1 MGEPRLMRFTAKTV
15 LITGG
20 ATGIGRAAAIAFARE
35 GARVMIGDVDERV
48 QQTVATI
55 AAAGGTAAYR
65 PVDVCDAGAVEAL
78 VAACV
83 ARFGAVD
90 AAFNNAGI
98 LPPPA
103 PFHETSEAEYDRT
116 LGVNTKGM
124 FLAMRAELRQML
136 AQGHGAIV
144 NTASVGALIANANM
158 APYVAAKHAVAGLTK
173 AAAIEYARRNIRV
186 NAICPGLVR
195 TAMTQAW
202 LDDPAFVEAFYA
214 SSPIGRAA
222 EPEEM
227 AGMILHL
234 CSDEARFTN
243 GAIIAMDGGQ
253 TAI

>member
-1 MGEPRLMRFTAKTV
+1 MRFTGKAV
-15 LITGG
+15 MITGG

-35 GARVMIGDVDERV
+35 GANVMIGDVDERA
-48 QQTVATI
+48 QDTVAAIT
-55 AAAGGTAAYR
+55 AAGGAAACL
-65 PVDVCDAGAVEAL
+65 PTDVSDADAAEAL

-103 PFHETSEAEYDRT
+103 PFHETGEADYDRT
-116 LGVNTKGM
+116 MGVNAKGM

-144 NTASVGALIANANM
+144 NTASVGALIANADM
-158 APYVAAKHAVAGLTK
+158 APYVASKHAVAGLTR
-173 AAAIEYARRNIRV
+173 AAAIEYARQNIRV

-202 LDDPAFVEAFYA
+202 LDDSAFVEAFYA

-227 AGMILHL
+227 VGMILHL

-243 GAIIAMDGGQ
+243 GAIIAIDGGQ